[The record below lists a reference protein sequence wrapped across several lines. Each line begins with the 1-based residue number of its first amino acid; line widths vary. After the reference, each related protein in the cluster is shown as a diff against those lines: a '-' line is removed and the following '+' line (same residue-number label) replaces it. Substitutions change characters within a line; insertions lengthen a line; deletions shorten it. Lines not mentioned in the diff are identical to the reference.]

1 MASFTN
7 PRSQKWTQCKQ
18 LVRKIAQNCL
28 SITFAISYDYD
39 YILTSFH
46 RSSSFFVNM
55 LCVFPKNSNIAT
67 KYLVEAACKLRCMV
81 GSFTLCYNKALESYF
96 LVFFLETST
105 HQCKTLLS
113 LRYREGKFLDSL
125 RFIRVVARED
135 MLTPLRF
142 SSLVS
147 KENHLNFVAGTATK
161 FSRFKLEPES
171 SENEWS

>member
-1 MASFTN
+1 MD
-7 PRSQKWTQCKQ
+7 
-18 LVRKIAQNCL
+18 LVYVVNEKDRIEL

-113 LRYREGKFLDSL
+113 LRYREGNCWTHSDS
-125 RFIRVVARED
+125 FE
-135 MLTPLRF
+135 
-142 SSLVS
+142 
-147 KENHLNFVAGTATK
+147 
-161 FSRFKLEPES
+161 
-171 SENEWS
+171 